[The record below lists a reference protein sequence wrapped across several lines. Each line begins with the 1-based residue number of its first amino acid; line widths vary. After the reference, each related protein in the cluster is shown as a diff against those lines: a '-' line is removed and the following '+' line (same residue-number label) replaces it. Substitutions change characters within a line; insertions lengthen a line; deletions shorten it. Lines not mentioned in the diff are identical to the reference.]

1 MKYNL
6 FDLTGREQYCCA
18 QESSE
23 KDIAVPNPQP
33 LRPLLIIP
41 KESSNKSPYLQN
53 PENPYIED
61 FITPEGDFNYDNS
74 VFLSDILADK
84 LDKKKSVFL
93 EDYFRAQLNCLNGFD
108 KTNESIILVPDHYD
122 AEKQERILRACQMS
136 RNKTFLLW
144 RSIAICLGAEDYF
157 QTGLSSEVSGLSRPG

>member
-41 KESSNKSPYLQN
+41 QKSSNKSPYLQN

-61 FITPEGDFNYDNS
+61 FITPEGDFNYVNS
-74 VFLSDILADK
+74 VFLSDILAD
-84 LDKKKSVFL
+84 
-93 EDYFRAQLNCLNGFD
+93 
-108 KTNESIILVPDHYD
+108 
-122 AEKQERILRACQMS
+122 
-136 RNKTFLLW
+136 
-144 RSIAICLGAEDYF
+144 
-157 QTGLSSEVSGLSRPG
+157 